1 MRKQAF
7 KRETVIVSFTFV
19 ISLCFL
25 LTGYFLILSHDVSM
39 EQERCRHIAENEA
52 QHILTTIDRVMA
64 RINTL
69 EAMVQDHQGDLSFF
83 NSVAKVVYDTVR
95 DETGVALKNLAVAPG
110 GVVAAVY
117 PHKGN
122 EALIG
127 FNFMDLSR
135 PGNAD
140 ALKAYEGGKTVLTNP
155 FNLVQGGKGMAGR
168 APVFL
173 SHGLDEILWGLVTV
187 TMDFDN
193 LMNCLQLSNL
203 TNMGINYTLSC
214 LDEHGT
220 HIIQTNGEV
229 AANAVRYRFPV
240 RNLTW
245 ELALYPSS
253 GWFSVPR
260 TTFAVVVILVISVF
274 AGMFANMVLKLKKY
288 NKALL
293 YMSHVDRL
301 TRCLNRRAYED
312 DVVMYQSAPLS
323 ENFVFLSADINGLK
337 KVNDTLGHVAGDE
350 LICAAAECLNRCLS
364 PYGRVYRNGG
374 DEFVSIL
381 FVDENALTGVKED
394 LRNTE
399 SNWKGQY
406 VKSLSI
412 STGFAAKW
420 EYPEASIT
428 ELAKIADQRMY
439 EAKRMHYEQQ
449 EKDGI

>member
-1 MRKQAF
+1 
-7 KRETVIVSFTFV
+7 
-19 ISLCFL
+19 
-25 LTGYFLILSHDVSM
+25 
-39 EQERCRHIAENEA
+39 
-52 QHILTTIDRVMA
+52 
-64 RINTL
+64 
-69 EAMVQDHQGDLSFF
+69 
-83 NSVAKVVYDTVR
+83 
-95 DETGVALKNLAVAPG
+95 
-110 GVVAAVY
+110 
-117 PHKGN
+117 
-122 EALIG
+122 
-127 FNFMDLSR
+127 MDLSR

-203 TNMGINYTLSC
+203 TNMGINYALSC

-364 PYGRVYRNGG
+364 PYGRIYRNGG